1 MPIKPFSV
9 QRFILYISCIA
20 FSALVLYINSI
31 FNPIY
36 DSNTFIVLVCFYF
49 FFSAAYSFTDLIGI
63 NKKVNTLEENIRKN
77 EFREM
82 IKSDVHRMA
91 QDIRPRVEE
100 TIEKKEPTELDIY
113 DKAYTDAETSW
124 KKKKREER
132 NSFEQYHSTLY
143 QLRKSN
149 KYITLITIF
158 LNMALGIV
166 LLNTLTPII
175 YAIVIFVFLLPYVP
189 ILLRIK
195 KLRKRER
202 ALYQEITPTKLKEF
216 LEMVQNGRF

>member
-1 MPIKPFSV
+1 MPMKPFSV
-9 QRFILYISCIA
+9 QRFVLYISCIA

-31 FNPIY
+31 FNLIY
-36 DSNTFIVLVCFYF
+36 ESNTFIVVVCFYF

-63 NKKVNTLEENIRKN
+63 NKKVITLEENIRNN
-77 EFREM
+77 EFREV
-82 IKSDVHRMA
+82 IKSDVHNMV
-91 QDIRPRVEE
+91 QDVTPRLKETVEN
-100 TIEKKEPTELDIY
+100 KEPTELEIY
-113 DKAYTDAETSW
+113 DKAYKDAETSW
-124 KKKKREER
+124 KKKNREER
-132 NSFEQYHSTLY
+132 NSFEHYHSTLY

-149 KYITLITIF
+149 KYITLINIF

-175 YAIVIFVFLLPYVP
+175 YTIVIFVFLLAYVP

-216 LEMVQNGRF
+216 LSMIMKGL